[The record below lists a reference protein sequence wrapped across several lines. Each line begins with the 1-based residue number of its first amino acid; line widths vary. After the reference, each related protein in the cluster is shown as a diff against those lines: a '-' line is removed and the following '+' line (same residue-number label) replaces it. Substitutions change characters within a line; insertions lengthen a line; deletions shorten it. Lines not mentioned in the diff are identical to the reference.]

1 MSNHFTIALTGNPN
15 SGKTTS
21 FNALTGSRQHV
32 GNYPGVTV
40 DCKEGFFQHEGRRIR
55 VVDLPGTYSLT
66 AYTAEEIAARDF
78 LLGQRPDA
86 VVDVLDA
93 NTIERS
99 LYLAVQLLEM
109 GAPLVLSLNMMDE
122 VRQKDMQIDS
132 ALLSELVGC
141 PVVETVARTG
151 EGRDAMVRAALSLA
165 DDQREWKP
173 LRISYST
180 DMDEALL
187 EMEGLINEAGFM
199 TDRYPARWLAL
210 KYLEGDEQIRVE
222 GRKAGELSASLEA
235 IAERVEQHCRKTLD
249 TDPEAVIADYR
260 YGFIASLMKKGV
272 VRRGTSQTRIAIS
285 DKIDRVVTS
294 ALLGPALMLLVLYG
308 MFQITFTI
316 GEIPMGWVESLFGWL
331 SATASSLL
339 PDGMLKSLVVS
350 GIIDGVGGV
359 LGFVPLIVIMFL
371 MLAFLEDLGYMA
383 RMAYMLDRVFKAFG
397 LHGCSVMPFIISG
410 GIPGGCAVPGV
421 MAARTLRSPK
431 ERLATILTAP
441 FMVCGAK
448 VPVFILL
455 VAAFFP
461 QSAGNAMFW
470 ITLVGWGM
478 ALVVAKILRSTVL
491 KGQPTPFLMELPPYR
506 MPTLR
511 GVLLHTW
518 ERAWQYIKKAGTVI
532 LGISILFWAAMTF
545 PTLPDQTQAEFDA
558 RRTTLETHMAEAKD
572 TNEIQSLE
580 QRLTDLNNQQS
591 EMALKNSVAGR
602 VGSAL
607 ENVTRAAGFDWR
619 VNIALIG
626 GIAAKEVIVS
636 TLGTAYSLGEVDPED
651 AAPLSQRLAK
661 DPAFTTAT
669 AVSLIIFILLYAP
682 CFVTVVTMAKE
693 ASWGWAGFAVVFNT
707 ALAFTLAAA
716 SYQII
721 TGLG

>member
-1 MSNHFTIALTGNPN
+1 MTNPVTIALTGNPN

-40 DCKEGFFQHEGRRIR
+40 DCKEGFFKLGERNIR

-93 NTIERS
+93 NTLERS

-109 GAPLVLSLNMMDE
+109 GAPLVLGLNMMDE
-122 VRQKDMQIDS
+122 VRKKDMQINS
-132 ALLSELVGC
+132 ALLSELIGC
-141 PVVETVARTG
+141 PVIETVARTG
-151 EGRDAMVRAALSLA
+151 EGRDAMVRAALAVA
-165 DDQREWKP
+165 DSVDEWKP
-173 LRISYST
+173 LRISYSA

-187 EMEGLINEAGFM
+187 EMEELINNAHFL

-235 IAERVEQHCRKTLD
+235 IAERVENHCRKTLN

-260 YGFIASLMKKGV
+260 YGFIASLMKRGV
-272 VRRGTSQTRIAIS
+272 VRRGTSRTRIEIS

-294 ALLGPALMLLVLYG
+294 ALFGPALMLLVLYG
-308 MFQITFTI
+308 MFQVTFSV
-316 GEIPMGWVESLFGWL
+316 GDIPMGWVESMFGWL
-331 SATASSLL
+331 SDTTNALL
-339 PDGMLKSLVVS
+339 PDGLLKSLIVS
-350 GIIDGVGGV
+350 GMIDGVGGV

-470 ITLVGWGM
+470 ITLVGWAM
-478 ALVVAKILRSTVL
+478 ALLVAKGLRMTLL
-491 KGQPTPFLMELPPYR
+491 KGEPTPFLMELPPYR

-532 LGISILFWAAMTF
+532 LAISILFWAAMTF
-545 PTLPDQTQAEFDA
+545 PQLPTETVERFDA
-558 RRTTLETHMAEAKD
+558 RRAAIEA
-572 TNEIQSLE
+572 QLE
-580 QRLTDLNNQQS
+580 QADELARPALEASLTAVDNDQA
-591 EMALKNSVAGR
+591 ETALQNSVAGR
-602 VGSAL
+602 VGMAL
-607 ENVTRAAGFDWR
+607 ENVTSVAGFDWR

-636 TLGTAYSLGEVDPED
+636 TLGTAYSLGDVDPED
-651 AAPLSQRLAK
+651 AAPLSQRLAS
-661 DPAFTTAT
+661 DPDFSRAT

-682 CFVTVVTMAKE
+682 CFVTVVAMAKE

-707 ALAFTLAAA
+707 ALAFVLSAA

>member
-1 MSNHFTIALTGNPN
+1 MANIPTIALTGNPN

-40 DCKEGFFQHEGRRIR
+40 TSKEGFFKLDGREVR

-78 LLGQRPDA
+78 LLVQRPDV

-93 NTIERS
+93 NTMERS

-122 VRQKDMQIDS
+122 VRKKDIQIDS
-132 ALLSELVGC
+132 ALLSELIGC
-141 PVVETVARTG
+141 PVIETVARTG
-151 EGRDAMVRAALSLA
+151 EGRDTLIRAALNVA
-165 DDQREWKP
+165 DSESEWQP

-187 EMEGLINEAGFM
+187 EMEGLINDANFL

-222 GRKAGELSASLEA
+222 GRKAGPLSASLEA
-235 IAERVEQHCRKTLD
+235 IAARVELHCRKTLD
-249 TDPEAVIADYR
+249 TDPEAIIADYR
-260 YGFIASLMKKGV
+260 YGFIASLMKRGV
-272 VRRGTSQTRIAIS
+272 VRRGTSLTRIELS

-294 ALLGPALMLLVLYG
+294 PVIGPLLMLFVLYA

-316 GEIPMGWVESLFGWL
+316 GDVPLGWVENFFGWL
-331 SATASSLL
+331 GETTESLL
-339 PDGMLKSLVVS
+339 PDGLLRSMIVS
-350 GIIDGVGGV
+350 GVIDGVGGV

-431 ERLATILTAP
+431 ERLATILTTP

-461 QSAGNAMFW
+461 DSAGDAMFW
-470 ITLVGWGM
+470 ITLGAWAM
-478 ALVVAKILRSTVL
+478 ALLVAKFLRMTVL
-491 KGQPTPFLMELPPYR
+491 RGEPTPFLMELPPYR

-518 ERAWQYIKKAGTVI
+518 ERAWQYIKKAGTTI

-545 PTLPDQTQAEFDA
+545 PQLPTERVAEFDA
-558 RRTTLETHMAEAKD
+558 QRTAVEA
-572 TNEIQSLE
+572 
-580 QRLTDLNNQQS
+580 RTDLDETAREELLAEVDNIQG
-591 EMALKNSVAGR
+591 ETALQNSLAGR
-602 VGSAL
+602 VGQAFES
-607 ENVTRAAGFDWR
+607 VTRVAGFDWR

-626 GIAAKEVIVS
+626 GVAAKEVIVS
-636 TLGTAYSLGEVDPED
+636 TLGTAYSLGEIDAEE
-651 AAPLSQRLAK
+651 AAPLSARLAADK
-661 DPAFTTAT
+661 SFTMAT

-682 CFVTVVTMAKE
+682 CFVTVVAMAKE
-693 ASWGWAGFAVVFNT
+693 ASWGWAGFALVFNT
-707 ALAFTLAAA
+707 GLAFGLATAA
-716 SYQII
+716 FQI
-721 TGLG
+721 LSRLS

>member
-1 MSNHFTIALTGNPN
+1 MTSPVTIALTGNPN

-40 DCKEGFFQHEGRRIR
+40 DCKEGHFKHGERSVR

-93 NTIERS
+93 NTLERS

-109 GAPLVLSLNMMDE
+109 GAPLVLALNMMDE
-122 VRQKDMQIDS
+122 VRKKDMQINS

-141 PVVETVARTG
+141 PVIETVARTG
-151 EGRDAMVRAALSLA
+151 EGRDAMVRAALAVA
-165 DDQREWKP
+165 DSVDEWKP
-173 LRISYST
+173 LRISYSA

-187 EMEGLINEAGFM
+187 EMEALINNANFL
-199 TDRYPARWLAL
+199 TDRFPARWLAL

-222 GRKAGELSASLEA
+222 GRKAGELSARLEA
-235 IAERVEQHCRKTLD
+235 IAERVEAHCRKTLD

-260 YGFIASLMKKGV
+260 YGFIASLIKRGV
-272 VRRGTSQTRIAIS
+272 VRRGTSLTRVEIS
-285 DKIDRVVTS
+285 DKIDRVVTN
-294 ALLGPALMLLVLYG
+294 AFLGPVLMLLVLYG
-308 MFQITFTI
+308 MFQVTFSV
-316 GEIPMGWVESLFGWL
+316 GDIPMGWVESMFGWL
-331 SATASSLL
+331 SETADTLL
-339 PDGMLKSLVVS
+339 PDGLLKSLVVS

-359 LGFVPLIVIMFL
+359 LGFVPLIVIMFM

-431 ERLATILTAP
+431 ERLATIITAP

-461 QSAGNAMFW
+461 NSAGNAMFW
-470 ITLVGWGM
+470 ITLVGWAS
-478 ALVVAKILRSTVL
+478 ALLVAKVLRETVL
-491 KGQPTPFLMELPPYR
+491 KGAPTPFLMELPPYR
-506 MPTLR
+506 MPTLH

-545 PTLPDQTQAEFDA
+545 PELPAETVQQFDAQRAAIEVQLEQADESARPELEDALAEIDNVQAE
-558 RRTTLETHMAEAKD
+558 T
-572 TNEIQSLE
+572 
-580 QRLTDLNNQQS
+580 
-591 EMALKNSVAGR
+591 ALQNSVAGR
-602 VGSAL
+602 VGIAL
-607 ENVTRAAGFDWR
+607 ENVTSIAGFDWR

-651 AAPLSQRLAK
+651 ASPLSDRLAT
-661 DPAFTTAT
+661 DPDFSKAT
-669 AVSLIIFILLYAP
+669 AVALIIFILLYAP
-682 CFVTVVTMAKE
+682 CFVTVVAMAKE

-707 ALAFTLAAA
+707 ALAYVLAVA
-716 SYQII
+716 SYQIVS
-721 TGLG
+721 GLG